1 MKTESPSESGAALIV
16 AMLLVVV
23 VGSLTTT
30 LTNRTAVAAVAGRLH
45 TSQAEVRVAAEGG
58 LATLVARLNDRP
70 MRFAERIT
78 VGRVEVAIAAEP
90 LDSQTVRLTAT
101 AGAMSN
107 AANPRVT
114 KTIVSDVELV
124 DGRWRTLSVAER

>member
-1 MKTESPSESGAALIV
+1 MNVKSPSESGAALIV

-45 TSQAEVRVAAEGG
+45 TTKAEVRVAAEGG
-58 LATLVARLNDRP
+58 LATLIARLNDRP

-78 VGRVEVAIAAEP
+78 IGRVQVAIAAEP
-90 LDSQTVRLTAT
+90 MDSQTVRLTAT
-101 AGAMSN
+101 ASEGSTT
-107 AANPRVT
+107 ANPGVT
-114 KTIVSDVELV
+114 KTLESDVELV
-124 DGRWRTLSVAER
+124 DGRWRTLSVTER

>member
-1 MKTESPSESGAALIV
+1 MKVKSPSESGAALIV

-101 AGAMSN
+101 ASAIST

-114 KTIVSDVELV
+114 KTIESEVELV